1 MERGADVNSQ
11 SEPRTGRY
19 ASIADRVADIVL
31 AAERE
36 AEAARRDI
44 AEHRRA
50 AEQEARD
57 YVAASGRRADEQAV
71 ARARRLEELSAA
83 AQRDVEAL
91 ARSVEALAGA
101 LRTGA
106 APPSPAEA
114 PWREEA
120 PHQPPTEAEP
130 PRRHVSSTAE
140 GRPEHDRAPA
150 PAPAPAA
157 PAPRFEP
164 QPRETGERRLEPD
177 AARLMAIEMAV
188 GGASRGEVERQLE
201 RESGAEV
208 PAALLDGV
216 FGPDREAT
224 TRLSWGRP

>member
-1 MERGADVNSQ
+1 MDRGADLNPPR
-11 SEPRTGRY
+11 EPPTRRY
-19 ASIADRVADIVL
+19 ESIADRVADIVL

-36 AEAARRDI
+36 ADAARRDI
-44 AEHRRA
+44 VEHRRA
-50 AEQEARD
+50 AEQEARE
-57 YVAASGRRADEQAV
+57 YVVTSRRRGDEQAA

-101 LRTGA
+101 LRSDA
-106 APPSPAEA
+106 APPAPPEP

-120 PHQPPTEAEP
+120 LGPPPAEAEP
-130 PRRHVSSTAE
+130 PRRHISAVRE
-140 GRPEHDRAPA
+140 EDRPERKG
-150 PAPAPAA
+150 
-157 PAPRFEP
+157 
-164 QPRETGERRLEPD
+164 GERRLEPD

-201 RESGAEV
+201 RESGAAV